1 MLECDSV
8 FQNVIDSY
16 AMDCHL
22 KFILCG
28 SYVDI
33 MKKLLDQDN
42 PLYRRLSINI
52 NLKQMDY
59 YLASLFSPH
68 DSKEDK
74 LCIYSAVAGLPYY
87 YTN

>member
-1 MLECDSV
+1 MLECDSI

-59 YLASLFSPH
+59 YESSLFYP
-68 DSKEDK
+68 DYSKEDK
-74 LCIYSAVAGLPYY
+74 VRIYSAFGGLPYY